1 MPVSEEE
8 MTDLLAGLT
17 RVHLCIIRGLSQ
29 NHPRTAENIIRAL
42 REEARLLGGTNESTT
57 LAGLPFRYLLALL
70 EAKPP
75 SKEGFA
81 GHDAR
86 SAPHIASLIRAK

>member
-8 MTDLLAGLT
+8 MADLLAGVT

-42 REEARLLGGTNESTT
+42 REEVQLVGGTNGPTT

-75 SKEGFA
+75 SKEGSA
-81 GHDAR
+81 GQDAR
-86 SAPHIASLIRAK
+86 GAPRIANLIRAK